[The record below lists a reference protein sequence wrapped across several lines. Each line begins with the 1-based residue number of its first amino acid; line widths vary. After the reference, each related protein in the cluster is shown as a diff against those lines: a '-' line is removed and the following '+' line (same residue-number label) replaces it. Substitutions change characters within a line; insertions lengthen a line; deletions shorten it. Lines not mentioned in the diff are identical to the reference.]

1 MPNKTSDSLA
11 ATARIVSAYVSK
23 NPVQPA
29 GLPTLIEAVHRE
41 LSTLDGAVAPAADL
55 PTPAQIKQSIH
66 RDFLVSFE
74 NGKKYVALK
83 RHLTSLGLSPQAYRE
98 KWGLPVG
105 YPMTALAYSRQRA
118 DIAKVTGLGRV
129 ARQAGD

>member
-1 MPNKTSDSLA
+1 MPNKTSDPRA
-11 ATARIVSAYVSK
+11 ATVRIVAAFVSR

-29 GLPTLIEAVHRE
+29 ALPSLIEAVHRE
-41 LSTLDGAVAPAADL
+41 LAALGREEPAAADL

-66 RDFLVSFE
+66 RDFLISFE

-118 DIAKVTGLGRV
+118 DIAKVTGLGR
-129 ARQAGD
+129 ARGG

>member
-1 MPNKTSDSLA
+1 MPNKTSDPRA
-11 ATARIVSAYVSK
+11 ATVRIVAAFVSR

-29 GLPTLIEAVHRE
+29 TLPSLIEAVHRE
-41 LSTLDGAVAPAADL
+41 LVALGREEPAAADL

-66 RDFLVSFE
+66 RDFLISFE

-118 DIAKVTGLGRV
+118 DIAKVTGLGR
-129 ARQAGD
+129 ARGG

>member
-1 MPNKTSDSLA
+1 MPNKTSDPRA
-11 ATARIVSAYVSK
+11 ATVRIVAAFVSR

-29 GLPTLIEAVHRE
+29 TLPSLIEAVHRE
-41 LSTLDGAVAPAADL
+41 LAARGREESAAADL

-66 RDFLVSFE
+66 RDFLISFE

-118 DIAKVTGLGRV
+118 DIAKVTGLGR
-129 ARQAGD
+129 ARGG

>member
-1 MPNKTSDSLA
+1 MPNKTSDPRA
-11 ATARIVSAYVSK
+11 ATVRIVAAFVSK
-23 NPVQPA
+23 NPVQQA
-29 GLPTLIEAVHRE
+29 ALPPLIEAIHRE
-41 LSTLDGAVAPAADL
+41 LAALAASAPAAPDL

-83 RHLTSLGLSPQAYRE
+83 RHLTSLGLSPEAYRE
-98 KWGLPVG
+98 KWGLPIG

-129 ARQAGD
+129 ARRAGG

>member
-1 MPNKTSDSLA
+1 MPNKTSDPRA
-11 ATARIVSAYVSK
+11 ATVRIVAAFVSR

-29 GLPTLIEAVHRE
+29 TLPSLIEAVHRE
-41 LSTLDGAVAPAADL
+41 LAALGREEPAAADL

-66 RDFLVSFE
+66 RDFLISFE

-118 DIAKVTGLGRV
+118 DIAKVTGLGR
-129 ARQAGD
+129 ARGG

>member
-1 MPNKTSDSLA
+1 MPNKTSDPRA
-11 ATARIVSAYVSK
+11 ATVRIVAAFVSR
-23 NPVQPA
+23 NPVQQAALPPLIEAIHRELAALGVSAPA
-29 GLPTLIEAVHRE
+29 SPDLPTL
-41 LSTLDGAVAPAADL
+41 
-55 PTPAQIKQSIH
+55 AQIKQSIH

-83 RHLTSLGLSPQAYRE
+83 RHLTSLGLSPEAYRE

-129 ARQAGD
+129 ARRAGG

>member
-1 MPNKTSDSLA
+1 MPNKTSDPRA
-11 ATARIVSAYVSK
+11 ATVRIVAAFVSR

-29 GLPTLIEAVHRE
+29 TLPSLIEAVHRE
-41 LSTLDGAVAPAADL
+41 LAALGREESAAAVL

-66 RDFLVSFE
+66 RDFLISFE

-118 DIAKVTGLGRV
+118 DIAKVTGLGR
-129 ARQAGD
+129 ARGG